1 MQDFYIQSKRDMLKK
16 QVQARGVTDPQVL
29 QAMGSVPRHEFVP
42 EHLQPY
48 AYEDRPLPIGQ
59 GQTISQPYIVAFMTQ
74 ALRLQKNESVL
85 EIGTGLGYQAAVLSR
100 IAARV
105 FTVEYLEELA
115 KQARE
120 CLSRMEYHNVYL
132 KICDGTE
139 GWPEYAPYKG
149 IIVTASGPEVPESLK
164 EQLDIGG
171 RLVMPVGNYRFGQ
184 YLLRLTKG
192 YYGDF
197 QEERL
202 LDVAFVPLRGK
213 YGWNE

>member
-16 QVQARGVTDPQVL
+16 QIQARGVTDPQVL
-29 QAMGSVPRHEFVP
+29 EAMGSVPRHEFVP
-42 EHLQPY
+42 KHLQPY

-100 IAARV
+100 IATRV

-115 KQARE
+115 EQARE

-192 YYGDF
+192 YYRDF